1 MARDLEARMP
11 LVAMAIMAS
20 EVAGKEIEME
30 TWQFWLLFG
39 VLMLILSVLLW
50 RKSNQGGR

>member
-1 MARDLEARMP
+1 MP